1 MSPSNSPGHLFIIS
15 GASGTGKTTLSR
27 ALEKGL
33 GIYFSVSAT
42 TRSKRTGEE
51 EGRDYKFLSLDKFK
65 RMIRDGEFL
74 EWAMVHGNYYGTPKA
89 PIEAKLR
96 EGKSV
101 LLDLDTQGALKLKK
115 ERKDAILIFIRPPSL
130 EALRE
135 RLKKRG
141 TDSQEVMEK
150 RIKKAAEEIA
160 QSDQYDHVLINEDL
174 KETQEDLRNLIKSYL
189 I

>member
-1 MSPSNSPGHLFIIS
+1 MSPAKLPGHLFIIS

-27 ALEKGL
+27 ALENDLGL
-33 GIYFSVSAT
+33 HFSISAT
-42 TRSKRTGEE
+42 TRSKRAGEE
-51 EGRDYKFLSLDKFK
+51 DGRDYRFLSLDNFK
-65 RMIRDGEFL
+65 RMIREGEFL
-74 EWAMVHGNYYGTPKA
+74 EWAVVHGNYYGTPRD

-96 EGKSV
+96 EGESV

-115 ERKDAILIFIRPPSL
+115 DRKDAILIFIRPPSL

-135 RLKKRG
+135 RLENRG
-141 TDSQEVMEK
+141 TDSEEVMEK

-174 KETQEDLRNLIKSYL
+174 KDTQEELRDLIKSYL
-189 I
+189 N

>member
-1 MSPSNSPGHLFIIS
+1 MSPAKLPGHLFIIS

-33 GIYFSVSAT
+33 GLHFSVSAT

-51 EGRDYKFLSLDKFK
+51 EGKDYRFLSLDNFK
-65 RMIRDGEFL
+65 KMIGEGEFL
-74 EWAMVHGNYYGTPKA
+74 EWAVVHGNYYGTPRE
-89 PIEAKLR
+89 PIETKLG

-115 ERKDAILIFIRPPSL
+115 DRKDAILIFIRPPSL

-135 RLKKRG
+135 RLEKRG
-141 TDSQEVMEK
+141 TDPKEVMEK

-174 KETQEDLRNLIKSYL
+174 KKTQEELRNLIKSYL
-189 I
+189 N